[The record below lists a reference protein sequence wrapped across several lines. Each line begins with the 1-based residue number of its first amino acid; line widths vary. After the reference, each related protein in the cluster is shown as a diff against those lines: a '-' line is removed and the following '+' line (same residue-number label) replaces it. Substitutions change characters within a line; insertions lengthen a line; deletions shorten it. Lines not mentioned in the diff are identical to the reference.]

1 MRKLLVSIF
10 ATLAVSLVAVAVHA
24 QPSLKMMIPANP
36 GGGWDQT
43 GRNLA
48 VAMQSAKLVSS
59 VQFDNKGGAGGTIG
73 LAQFVNSAKGDP
85 NAVMI
90 GGMVMVGA
98 IYLENSPVN
107 VSMVTPLARLTG
119 EYEIIVVPAS
129 SPHKSMADL
138 VKAFKANPGGVSWG
152 GGSAGGTDHILV
164 GLIAKAAGVDPAKIN
179 YVPFK
184 GGGEAI
190 AAIVGGHVTAGV
202 SGVGEFAE
210 QIKGG
215 RMRALAVSSAS
226 RIEGFQTLKEQGMD
240 VELANWRGIFGAPGI
255 TTAQR
260 DALIKIV
267 QGATESA
274 AWKTTLEK
282 LGWSPIFLSGDA
294 YKKFI
299 DEDTKRIAGIID
311 SLGIKSK

>member
-1 MRKLLVSIF
+1 MRKSLLSLLVAF
-10 ATLAVSLVAVAVHA
+10 ALSVIATTSHA
-24 QPSLKMMIPANP
+24 QSSLKMMIPANP

-43 GRNLA
+43 GRHLA
-48 VAMQSAKLVSS
+48 AAMQSAKLVSS

-73 LAQFVNSAKGDP
+73 LAQFINSSKGDP

-98 IYLENSPVN
+98 IYLDNAPVN
-107 VSMVTPLARLTG
+107 LSMVTPLARLTG
-119 EYEIIVVPAS
+119 EYEMIVVPAN
-129 SPHKSMADL
+129 SPHKSMGDL
-138 VKAFKANPGGVSWG
+138 VKTFKANPGGVSWG

-202 SGVGEFAE
+202 SGIGEFAE
-210 QIKGG
+210 QVKGG
-215 RMRALAVSSAS
+215 RMRALAVSSGS
-226 RIEGFQTLKEQGMD
+226 RIDNVATLKEQGLA
-240 VELANWRGIFGAPGI
+240 VELTNWRGVFGAPAI

-267 QGATESA
+267 RGATESA
-274 AWKTTLEK
+274 AWKTTLDK
-282 LGWSPIFLSGDA
+282 LGWSPIFLSGEE

-311 SLGIKSK
+311 SLGIKNK